1 MERPW
6 QEVVCGKRGWA
17 GGIASVLS
25 VIYFLRLYKMFYL
38 FSLLPLLLPSK
49 LRAHQ
54 QSGPRLG
61 FRSMGKC
68 EKRILGVHL
77 YIHTPTYIYICI
89 PIYIYYTCTVLTVK
103 LTEPALPRA
112 LRPNEPMNYFLP
124 SSKFQ
129 ASSSSSSTETDVI
142 LVLRK
147 LRKRKVFNICNATT
161 ITTTKVTIDNALQKD
176 ILLSIPFILNI

>member
-38 FSLLPLLLPSK
+38 FSLLLLLLPSK

-54 QSGPRLG
+54 QSGPRLQIH
-61 FRSMGKC
+61 GKVRKKDIRC
-68 EKRILGVHL
+68 TSLYTHTYIHIHL
-77 YIHTPTYIYICI
+77 YT
-89 PIYIYYTCTVLTVK
+89 YIYYTCTVLTVK
-103 LTEPALPRA
+103 LTEPALACA

-147 LRKRKVFNICNATT
+147 LQKHKVLNICNGTT
-161 ITTTKVTIDNALQKD
+161 ITTTKVTIDNAWQKD